1 MPKFVHACR
10 KFAMEEGSESE
21 LEASEEEFEG
31 LSLPAVAQVQSLLL
45 TALHRMS
52 GFYKMKNASEG

>member
-1 MPKFVHACR
+1 
-10 KFAMEEGSESE
+10 MEEGSESE